1 MGSSQ
6 LTHRSV
12 LDHSDEILEM
22 KARQLLSTDDLHAF
36 EFYLNEYR
44 TARLSLT
51 SFFNVLIDLL
61 NTPEKVY
68 LSGEF
73 GVAGIIIYLHLS
85 FCLLFEKHLLNKP
98 IQRFSVIPI
107 LGITFPRNS
116 FRDTST

>member
-22 KARQLLSTDDLHAF
+22 KARQLLSSDDLHAF

-44 TARLSLT
+44 TACLSLT

-61 NTPEKVY
+61 NTPEKVS

-73 GVAGIIIYLHLS
+73 GVAGIIIYLYLS

-98 IQRFSVIPI
+98 ILRFSVIPI